1 MTKKKKNTYNNIEI
15 LKGPESIR
23 KNLGMYGGSKEHA
36 LNHMFTE
43 VFDNS
48 VDEAMSGYCSK
59 ILVHHFKDGSLL
71 VQDNGRGIPVNFMP
85 EENKYSLEVVFT
97 DHHSGGKFSDSN
109 DGNYQYSGGL
119 HGVGLCL
126 VSALSSWLKV
136 KVNRDGFEYELNF
149 KNGYTNGKLKKK
161 KAKTKTTGTLIHF
174 MPDKK
179 FLENRSMDFD
189 KIYQK
194 VKEISYLCTGLD
206 IAIVNEKDGVKRK
219 YDGRKNDIGNYV
231 EHIATDLLKT
241 NILGEPIVIK
251 GKKDGVEIDIGLQ
264 WSDDFTEDFRC
275 YTNNIPNPDGGTH
288 LAGFRSGLTRT
299 FTWFIKT
306 FEIKQKIKLTSDDI
320 REGLVYI
327 INIRHP
333 RPSFSSQ
340 TKEKLVSEDVRSV
353 IESVMTSVFKDYCEK
368 NVDEIKKVIK
378 KATSAAKAR
387 DAARKAK
394 ELERKKGDFGVGG
407 LAGKLA
413 DCQEKDPRKCEI
425 FIVEGDSAG
434 GSAKQGRDR
443 KNQAI
448 LPLRGKVL
456 NVEKNDFK
464 KMLENK
470 ELVTLV
476 TALGVGIGPT
486 LKPDNLRYGKVIIF
500 TDSDVDGSH
509 IRTLLL
515 TFFYRQ
521 MPQLIFNGNIYI
533 AQPPLY
539 KIVYRGKT
547 IYLKDDR
554 EKDIFTKKNPGKYS
568 IQRFKGLGEMN
579 PQQLW
584 ETSMDPTT
592 RNLAKVEIDNIA
604 ETDRVFSILM
614 SSDTDAR
621 RKFIIS
627 HSRVVKNLD
636 I

>member
-1 MTKKKKNTYNNIEI
+1 MVKKKKEKSYNNIEI

-23 KNLGMYGGSKEHA
+23 NNLGMYAGSKEHA
-36 LNHMFTE
+36 LNHMILE
-43 VFDNS
+43 CLDNS
-48 VDEAMSGYCSK
+48 IDENMAGHCNK
-59 ILVHHFKDGSLL
+59 IIIHFLKDGSVL
-71 VQDNGRGIPVNFMP
+71 VQDNGRGIPVKHMK
-85 EENKYSLEVVFT
+85 EEGKSSLEAVFT
-97 DHHSGGKFSDSN
+97 EHHSGGKFNSD
-109 DGNYQYSGGL
+109 NYQYSGGL
-119 HGVGLCL
+119 HGIGLCL
-126 VSALSSWLKV
+126 VNALSSWLKV
-136 KVNRDGFEYELNF
+136 VIYRDGYEHSLNF
-149 KNGYTNGKLKKK
+149 KNGYVSKKISKKKLKKNQ
-161 KAKTKTTGTLIHF
+161 TGTLIHF
-174 MPDKK
+174 MPDKSFFK
-179 FLENRSMDFD
+179 GFEILVD
-189 KIYQK
+189 KIHNK
-194 VKEISYLCTGLD
+194 AKEISYLCNNLD
-206 IAIVNEKDGVKRK
+206 IIIVNDETGKKALYNGK
-219 YDGRKNDIGNYV
+219 KNNIGDYV
-231 EHIATDLLKT
+231 EHIAVDLLKT
-241 NILGEPIVIK
+241 NLLSKSIVVK
-251 GKKDGVEIDIGLQ
+251 GKKDGIEIDIGLQ

-299 FTWFIKT
+299 FTWFLKT
-306 FEIKQKIKLTSDDI
+306 FKIKSKIKLTSDDI
-320 REGLVYI
+320 REGLIYV
-327 INIRHP
+327 INVRHP

-340 TKEKLVSEDVRSV
+340 TKEKLVSEDVRSI
-353 IESVMTSVFKDYCEK
+353 IESVVTTKFKDYCEK
-368 NVDEIKKVIK
+368 NADEIKKIIK

-394 ELERKKGDFGVGG
+394 ELARKKGDFGTGALV
-407 LAGKLA
+407 GKLA
-413 DCQEKDPRKCEI
+413 DCQERDPRKNEI

-443 KNQAI
+443 RTQAI

-476 TALGVGIGPT
+476 TALGVGIGPS
-486 LKPDNLRYGKVIIF
+486 LKPKSLRYGKIIIF

-521 MPQLIFNGNIYI
+521 MPQLMFSGNIYI

-547 IYLKDDR
+547 LYLKDDR
-554 EKDIFTKKNPGKYS
+554 EKDDFVKNNLGKYK

-579 PQQLW
+579 PDQLW

-592 RNLAKVEIDNIA
+592 RNLAQVKIENIA
-604 ETDRVFSILM
+604 ETDKIFSILM

-621 RKFIIS
+621 RNFIIG
-627 HSRVVKNLD
+627 HSDVVSNLD
-636 I
+636 V